1 MDVDGES
8 TSPGAVR
15 VPAEEQLVRD
25 LPVARENP
33 DVTGDCRHEAVAGS
47 SRCPPRGSPRIRRP
61 MDHLEPGCRWSRA
74 KPTRHSPTGG
84 SRASHPAFRDDEQDG

>member
-25 LPVARENP
+25 LPVACENP
-33 DVTGDCRHEAVAGS
+33 DVTGDCRHEVVAGS
-47 SRCPPRGSPRIRRP
+47 SRCLPRGSPRIRQAHGP
-61 MDHLEPGCRWSRA
+61 PGAWL
-74 KPTRHSPTGG
+74 PLVTGKAEAALPYRG
-84 SRASHPAFRDDEQDG
+84 

>member
-47 SRCPPRGSPRIRRP
+47 SRCPPRGSPRIRQAHGP
-61 MDHLEPGCRWSRA
+61 AGAWLPLV
-74 KPTRHSPTGG
+74 TGKADAALPYRG
-84 SRASHPAFRDDEQDG
+84 